1 MKLPKLRLRSVG
13 SKTRADLKS
22 IGQPKAGQPGLCLT
36 SQLCLQLLLVAD
48 TGLQFGLRE
57 PKKFELSNS
66 NDFASVSCHLP
77 KN

>member
-22 IGQPKAGQPGLCLT
+22 IGQPGLCLT